1 MGHYELGLA
10 LFETGD
16 WKSAAPQFEA
26 AVARAPKWADAHFS
40 LAAVYARIDRVPDA
54 MTELDTTLA
63 LTPNHYRANLLRG
76 RILSLQGNAMGA
88 LNNLEKAVQVQPE
101 SQEAH
106 LFLADAYGQL
116 GRTVDAERELSAAR
130 KYRQKQN

>member
-1 MGHYELGLA
+1 SLG
-10 LFETGD
+10 
-16 WKSAAPQFEA
+16 
-26 AVARAPKWADAHFS
+26 
-40 LAAVYARIDRVPDA
+40 AVYARIDRVPDA
-54 MTELDTTLA
+54 MTELDTTLS

-76 RILSLQGNAMGA
+76 RILSLQGNPLGA

-116 GRTVDAERELSAAR
+116 GREADAQRELAAAR
-130 KYRQKQN
+130 SAKPPARN